1 MTFQDDQLSPGYNQF
16 DEERFVTELPKRHG
30 RRAFARDKARV
41 LHSAGLR
48 RLAAKTQMMSAG
60 ADDFPRTRL
69 THTLEVAQIGR
80 ELGEAL
86 GCDPDLVETAC
97 LVHDLGH
104 PPFGHN
110 GEEALHKASL
120 DIGGFEGNA
129 QTFRL
134 LTRLESKTIRDG
146 RSLGLNLTRAT
157 LDAATKYP
165 WGFDGKNPKF
175 GYYQEDKEIFDWV
188 RLEVKSQGKVF
199 EAQVMDIADDIAYS
213 VHDIEDAIYGKHF
226 SPLALDSEPEFIE
239 GDLGDLIIN
248 PKYNRFNK
256 LPDLEKQLN
265 HYKLQNKKCLVIG
278 SGGASRAIIYSLI
291 SQKVR
296 KIFIANRDQEKAL
309 KLIADFKNFSQQ
321 NLVELEF
328 VPLKT
333 KFDFLNEIDL
343 IINGTS
349 LGMVNQQKLDIDIS
363 NAKKT
368 AIVYDIVYK
377 PLITDLLR
385 QAKELDLQIIT
396 GIGMLIEQALIGFEA
411 WFKTKA
417 KFDLEL
423 EKILLKNC

>member
-48 RLAAKTQMMSAG
+48 RLSAKTQVMSAG

-80 ELGEAL
+80 ELGDAL

-134 LTRLESKTIRDG
+134 LTRLESKTIREG

-165 WGFDGKNPKF
+165 WAFDGKNPKF
-175 GYYQEDKEIFDWV
+175 GFYEEDKEIFDWV
-188 RLEVKSQGKVF
+188 RLNVKNQSKVF

-213 VHDIEDAIYGKHF
+213 VHDIEDAIYGQHF
-226 SPLALDSEPEFIE
+226 SPLALDSEPEFKEVVKLAATEYATEIDEDNLNKALNSLIKQSWWVKSFTATQVDMAALKNMTSHLIGKFTEEIE
-239 GDLGDLIIN
+239 QATKAGNKAENFTRYNANLIVPLETKAQIAVLKAVVNLFVMQRKGAAENYAKEQDLI
-248 PKYNRFNK
+248 
-256 LPDLEKQLN
+256 LN
-265 HYKLQNKKCLVIG
+265 IVEGLQN
-278 SGGASRAIIYSLI
+278 
-291 SQKVR
+291 
-296 KIFIANRDQEKAL
+296 N
-309 KLIADFKNFSQQ
+309 
-321 NLVELEF
+321 
-328 VPLKT
+328 P
-333 KFDFLNEIDL
+333 
-343 IINGTS
+343 
-349 LGMVNQQKLDIDIS
+349 QKLDPQFKHQFDNAGSSKEAKRAVIDQVAS
-363 NAKKT
+363 
-368 AIVYDIVYK
+368 
-377 PLITDLLR
+377 LTDSSARRLA
-385 QAKELDLQIIT
+385 QEFV
-396 GIGMLIEQALIGFEA
+396 G
-411 WFKTKA
+411 
-417 KFDLEL
+417 
-423 EKILLKNC
+423 

>member
-48 RLAAKTQMMSAG
+48 RLSAKTQVMSAG

-80 ELGEAL
+80 ELGDAL

-165 WGFDGKNPKF
+165 WAFDGKNPKF
-175 GYYQEDKEIFDWV
+175 GFYEEDKEIFDWV
-188 RLEVKSQGKVF
+188 RLNAKSQTKVF

-213 VHDIEDAIYGKHF
+213 VHDIEDAIYGQHF
-226 SPLALDSEPEFIE
+226 SPLALDSEPEFKEVVKLAATEYATEINEDNLNKALNSLIKQSWWVKSFTATQVDMAALKNMTSHLIGKFTEEIE
-239 GDLGDLIIN
+239 QATKAGNKAENFTRYNANLIVPLETKAQIAVLKAVVNLFVMQRKGAAENYAKEQDLI
-248 PKYNRFNK
+248 
-256 LPDLEKQLN
+256 LN
-265 HYKLQNKKCLVIG
+265 IVEGLQN
-278 SGGASRAIIYSLI
+278 
-291 SQKVR
+291 
-296 KIFIANRDQEKAL
+296 N
-309 KLIADFKNFSQQ
+309 
-321 NLVELEF
+321 
-328 VPLKT
+328 P
-333 KFDFLNEIDL
+333 
-343 IINGTS
+343 
-349 LGMVNQQKLDIDIS
+349 QKLDPQFKHQFDNAESSKEAKRAVIDQVAS
-363 NAKKT
+363 
-368 AIVYDIVYK
+368 
-377 PLITDLLR
+377 LTDSSARRLA
-385 QAKELDLQIIT
+385 QEFV
-396 GIGMLIEQALIGFEA
+396 G
-411 WFKTKA
+411 
-417 KFDLEL
+417 
-423 EKILLKNC
+423 

>member
-48 RLAAKTQMMSAG
+48 RLSAKTQVMSAG

-80 ELGEAL
+80 ELGDAL

-165 WGFDGKNPKF
+165 WAFDGKNPKF
-175 GYYQEDKEIFDWV
+175 GFYEEDKEIFDWV
-188 RLEVKSQGKVF
+188 RLNAKSQTKVF

-213 VHDIEDAIYGKHF
+213 VHDIEDAIYGQHF
-226 SPLALDSEPEFIE
+226 SPLALDSEPEFKEVVKLAATEYAPEINEDNLNKALNSLIKQSWWVKSFTATQVDMAALKNMTSHLIGKFTEEIE
-239 GDLGDLIIN
+239 QATKAGNKAENFTRYNANLIVPLDTKAQIAVLKAVVNLFVMQRKGAAENYAKEQDLI
-248 PKYNRFNK
+248 
-256 LPDLEKQLN
+256 LN
-265 HYKLQNKKCLVIG
+265 IVEGLQN
-278 SGGASRAIIYSLI
+278 
-291 SQKVR
+291 
-296 KIFIANRDQEKAL
+296 N
-309 KLIADFKNFSQQ
+309 
-321 NLVELEF
+321 
-328 VPLKT
+328 P
-333 KFDFLNEIDL
+333 
-343 IINGTS
+343 
-349 LGMVNQQKLDIDIS
+349 QKLDPQFKHQFDNAGSSKEAKRAVIDQVAS
-363 NAKKT
+363 
-368 AIVYDIVYK
+368 
-377 PLITDLLR
+377 LTDSSARRLA
-385 QAKELDLQIIT
+385 QEFV
-396 GIGMLIEQALIGFEA
+396 G
-411 WFKTKA
+411 
-417 KFDLEL
+417 
-423 EKILLKNC
+423 

>member
-48 RLAAKTQMMSAG
+48 RLSAKTQVMSAG

-80 ELGEAL
+80 ELGDAL

-165 WGFDGKNPKF
+165 WAFDGKNPKF
-175 GYYQEDKEIFDWV
+175 GFYEEDKEIFDWV
-188 RLEVKSQGKVF
+188 RLNVKNQTKVF

-213 VHDIEDAIYGKHF
+213 VHDIEDAIYGQHF
-226 SPLALDSEPEFIE
+226 SPLALDSEPEFKEVVKLAATEYVTEIDEDNLNKALNSLIKQSWWVKSFTATQVDMAALKNMTSHLIGKFTEEIE
-239 GDLGDLIIN
+239 QATKAGNKAENFTRYNANLIVPLDTKAQIAVLKAVVNLFVMQRKGAAENYAKEQDLI
-248 PKYNRFNK
+248 
-256 LPDLEKQLN
+256 LN
-265 HYKLQNKKCLVIG
+265 IVEGLQN
-278 SGGASRAIIYSLI
+278 
-291 SQKVR
+291 
-296 KIFIANRDQEKAL
+296 N
-309 KLIADFKNFSQQ
+309 
-321 NLVELEF
+321 
-328 VPLKT
+328 P
-333 KFDFLNEIDL
+333 
-343 IINGTS
+343 
-349 LGMVNQQKLDIDIS
+349 QKLDPQFKHQFDNAGSSKEAKRAVIDQVAS
-363 NAKKT
+363 
-368 AIVYDIVYK
+368 
-377 PLITDLLR
+377 LTDSSARRLA
-385 QAKELDLQIIT
+385 QEFV
-396 GIGMLIEQALIGFEA
+396 G
-411 WFKTKA
+411 
-417 KFDLEL
+417 
-423 EKILLKNC
+423 

>member
-48 RLAAKTQMMSAG
+48 RLSAKTQVMSAG

-80 ELGEAL
+80 ELGDAL

-165 WGFDGKNPKF
+165 WAFDGKNPKF
-175 GYYQEDKEIFDWV
+175 GFYEEDKEIFDWV
-188 RLEVKSQGKVF
+188 RLNVKNQTKVF

-213 VHDIEDAIYGKHF
+213 VHDIEDAIYGQHF
-226 SPLALDSEPEFIE
+226 SPLALDSEPEFKEVVKLAATEYATEIDEDNLNKALNSLIKQSWWVKSFTATQVDMAALKNMTSHLIGKFTEEIE
-239 GDLGDLIIN
+239 QATKAGNKAENFTRYNANLIVPLETKAQIAVLKAVVNLFVMQRKGAAENYAKEQDLI
-248 PKYNRFNK
+248 
-256 LPDLEKQLN
+256 LN
-265 HYKLQNKKCLVIG
+265 IVEGLQN
-278 SGGASRAIIYSLI
+278 
-291 SQKVR
+291 
-296 KIFIANRDQEKAL
+296 N
-309 KLIADFKNFSQQ
+309 
-321 NLVELEF
+321 
-328 VPLKT
+328 P
-333 KFDFLNEIDL
+333 
-343 IINGTS
+343 
-349 LGMVNQQKLDIDIS
+349 QKLDPQFKHQFENAGSSKEAKRAVIDQVAS
-363 NAKKT
+363 
-368 AIVYDIVYK
+368 
-377 PLITDLLR
+377 LTDSSARRLA
-385 QAKELDLQIIT
+385 QEFV
-396 GIGMLIEQALIGFEA
+396 G
-411 WFKTKA
+411 
-417 KFDLEL
+417 
-423 EKILLKNC
+423 

>member
-48 RLAAKTQMMSAG
+48 RLSAKTQVMSAG

-80 ELGEAL
+80 ELGDAL

-134 LTRLESKTIRDG
+134 LTRLESKTIREG

-165 WGFDGKNPKF
+165 WAFDGKNPKF
-175 GYYQEDKEIFDWV
+175 GFYEEDKEIFDWV
-188 RLEVKSQGKVF
+188 RLNVKNQSKVF

-213 VHDIEDAIYGKHF
+213 VHDIEDAIYGQHF
-226 SPLALDSEPEFIE
+226 SPLALDSEPEFKEVVKLAATEYASEINEDNLNKALNSLIKQSWWVKSFTATQVDMAALKNMTSHLIGKFTEEIE
-239 GDLGDLIIN
+239 QATKAGNKAENFTRYNANLIVPLETKAQIAVLKAVVNLFVMQRKGAAENYAKEQDLI
-248 PKYNRFNK
+248 
-256 LPDLEKQLN
+256 LN
-265 HYKLQNKKCLVIG
+265 IVEGLQN
-278 SGGASRAIIYSLI
+278 
-291 SQKVR
+291 
-296 KIFIANRDQEKAL
+296 N
-309 KLIADFKNFSQQ
+309 
-321 NLVELEF
+321 
-328 VPLKT
+328 P
-333 KFDFLNEIDL
+333 
-343 IINGTS
+343 
-349 LGMVNQQKLDIDIS
+349 QKLDPQFKHQFDNAGSSKEAKRAVIDQVAS
-363 NAKKT
+363 
-368 AIVYDIVYK
+368 
-377 PLITDLLR
+377 LTDSSARRLA
-385 QAKELDLQIIT
+385 QEFV
-396 GIGMLIEQALIGFEA
+396 G
-411 WFKTKA
+411 
-417 KFDLEL
+417 
-423 EKILLKNC
+423 

>member
-48 RLAAKTQMMSAG
+48 RLSAKTQVMSAG

-80 ELGEAL
+80 ELGDAL

-165 WGFDGKNPKF
+165 WAFDGKNPKF
-175 GYYQEDKEIFDWV
+175 GFYEEDKEIFDWV
-188 RLEVKSQGKVF
+188 RLNVKNQSKVF

-213 VHDIEDAIYGKHF
+213 VHDIEDAIYGQHF
-226 SPLALDSEPEFIE
+226 SPLALDSEPEFKEVVKLAATEYATEIDEDNLNKALNSLIKQSWWVKSFTATQVDMAALKNMTSHLIGKFTEEIE
-239 GDLGDLIIN
+239 QATKAGNKAENFTRYNANLIVPLETKAQIAVLKAVVNLFVMQRKGAAENYAKEQDLI
-248 PKYNRFNK
+248 
-256 LPDLEKQLN
+256 LN
-265 HYKLQNKKCLVIG
+265 IVEGLQN
-278 SGGASRAIIYSLI
+278 
-291 SQKVR
+291 
-296 KIFIANRDQEKAL
+296 N
-309 KLIADFKNFSQQ
+309 
-321 NLVELEF
+321 
-328 VPLKT
+328 P
-333 KFDFLNEIDL
+333 
-343 IINGTS
+343 
-349 LGMVNQQKLDIDIS
+349 QKLDPQFKHQFENAGSSKEAKRAVIDQVAS
-363 NAKKT
+363 
-368 AIVYDIVYK
+368 
-377 PLITDLLR
+377 LTDSSARRLA
-385 QAKELDLQIIT
+385 QEFV
-396 GIGMLIEQALIGFEA
+396 G
-411 WFKTKA
+411 
-417 KFDLEL
+417 
-423 EKILLKNC
+423 

>member
-48 RLAAKTQMMSAG
+48 RLSAKTQVMSAG

-80 ELGEAL
+80 ELGDAL

-134 LTRLESKTIRDG
+134 LTRIESKTIRDG

-165 WGFDGKNPKF
+165 WAFDGKNPKF
-175 GYYQEDKEIFDWV
+175 GFYEEDKEIFDWV
-188 RLEVKSQGKVF
+188 RLNAKSQTKVF

-213 VHDIEDAIYGKHF
+213 VHDIEDAIYGQHF
-226 SPLALDSEPEFIE
+226 SPLALDSEPEFKEVVKLAATEYATEIDEDNLNRALNSLIKQSWWVKSFTATQVDMAALKNMTSHLIGKFTEEIE
-239 GDLGDLIIN
+239 QATKAGNKAENFTRYNANLIVPLETKAQIAVLKAVVNLFVMQRKGAAENYAKEQDLI
-248 PKYNRFNK
+248 
-256 LPDLEKQLN
+256 LN
-265 HYKLQNKKCLVIG
+265 IVEGLQN
-278 SGGASRAIIYSLI
+278 
-291 SQKVR
+291 
-296 KIFIANRDQEKAL
+296 N
-309 KLIADFKNFSQQ
+309 
-321 NLVELEF
+321 
-328 VPLKT
+328 P
-333 KFDFLNEIDL
+333 
-343 IINGTS
+343 
-349 LGMVNQQKLDIDIS
+349 QKLDPQFKHQFDNAESSKEAKRAVIDQVAS
-363 NAKKT
+363 
-368 AIVYDIVYK
+368 
-377 PLITDLLR
+377 LTDSSARRLA
-385 QAKELDLQIIT
+385 QEFV
-396 GIGMLIEQALIGFEA
+396 G
-411 WFKTKA
+411 
-417 KFDLEL
+417 
-423 EKILLKNC
+423 

>member
-48 RLAAKTQMMSAG
+48 RLSAKTQVMSAG

-80 ELGEAL
+80 ELGDAL

-165 WGFDGKNPKF
+165 WAFDGKNPKF
-175 GYYQEDKEIFDWV
+175 GFYEEDKEIFDWV
-188 RLEVKSQGKVF
+188 RLNVTNQSKVF

-213 VHDIEDAIYGKHF
+213 VHDIEDAIYGQHF
-226 SPLALDSEPEFIE
+226 SPLALDSEPEFKEVVKLAATEYATEIDEDNLNKALNSLIKQSWWVKSFTATQVDMAALKNMTSHLIGKFTEEIE
-239 GDLGDLIIN
+239 QATKAGNKAENFTRYNANLIVPLETKAQIAVLKAVVNLFVMQRKGAAENYAKEQDLI
-248 PKYNRFNK
+248 
-256 LPDLEKQLN
+256 LN
-265 HYKLQNKKCLVIG
+265 IVDGLQN
-278 SGGASRAIIYSLI
+278 
-291 SQKVR
+291 
-296 KIFIANRDQEKAL
+296 N
-309 KLIADFKNFSQQ
+309 
-321 NLVELEF
+321 
-328 VPLKT
+328 P
-333 KFDFLNEIDL
+333 
-343 IINGTS
+343 
-349 LGMVNQQKLDIDIS
+349 QKLDPQFKHQFDNAGSIKEAKRAVIDQVAS
-363 NAKKT
+363 
-368 AIVYDIVYK
+368 
-377 PLITDLLR
+377 LTDSSARRLA
-385 QAKELDLQIIT
+385 QEFV
-396 GIGMLIEQALIGFEA
+396 G
-411 WFKTKA
+411 
-417 KFDLEL
+417 
-423 EKILLKNC
+423 

>member
-48 RLAAKTQMMSAG
+48 RLSAKTQVMSAG

-80 ELGEAL
+80 ELGDAL

-134 LTRLESKTIRDG
+134 LTRLESKTIREG

-165 WGFDGKNPKF
+165 WAFDGKNPKF
-175 GYYQEDKEIFDWV
+175 GFYEEDKEIFDWV
-188 RLEVKSQGKVF
+188 RLNVKNQSKVF

-213 VHDIEDAIYGKHF
+213 VHDIEDAIYGQHF
-226 SPLALDSEPEFIE
+226 SPLALDSEPEFKEVVKLAATEYASEINEDNLNKALNSLIKQSWWVKSFTATQVDMAALKNMTSHLIGKFTEEIE
-239 GDLGDLIIN
+239 QATKAGNKAENFTRYNANLIVPLETKAQIAVLKAVVNLFVMQRKGAAENYAKEQDLI
-248 PKYNRFNK
+248 
-256 LPDLEKQLN
+256 LN
-265 HYKLQNKKCLVIG
+265 IVEGLQN
-278 SGGASRAIIYSLI
+278 
-291 SQKVR
+291 
-296 KIFIANRDQEKAL
+296 N
-309 KLIADFKNFSQQ
+309 
-321 NLVELEF
+321 
-328 VPLKT
+328 P
-333 KFDFLNEIDL
+333 
-343 IINGTS
+343 
-349 LGMVNQQKLDIDIS
+349 QKLDPQFKHQFENAGSSKEAKRAVIDQVAS
-363 NAKKT
+363 
-368 AIVYDIVYK
+368 
-377 PLITDLLR
+377 LTDSSARRLA
-385 QAKELDLQIIT
+385 QEFV
-396 GIGMLIEQALIGFEA
+396 G
-411 WFKTKA
+411 
-417 KFDLEL
+417 
-423 EKILLKNC
+423 

>member
-48 RLAAKTQMMSAG
+48 RLSAKTQVMSAG

-80 ELGEAL
+80 ELGDAL

-110 GEEALHKASL
+110 GEEALHKAAL

-165 WGFDGKNPKF
+165 WAFDGKNPKF
-175 GYYQEDKEIFDWV
+175 GFYEEDKEIFDWV
-188 RLEVKSQGKVF
+188 RLNVKNQSKVF

-213 VHDIEDAIYGKHF
+213 VHDIEDAIYGQHF
-226 SPLALDSEPEFIE
+226 SPLALDSEPEFKEVVKLAATEYATEIDEDNLNKALNSLIKQSWWVKSFTATQVDMAALKNMTSHLIGKFTEEIE
-239 GDLGDLIIN
+239 QATKAGNKAENFTRYNAKLIVPLETKAQIAVLKAVVNLFVMQRKGAAENYAKEQDLI
-248 PKYNRFNK
+248 
-256 LPDLEKQLN
+256 LN
-265 HYKLQNKKCLVIG
+265 IVEGLQN
-278 SGGASRAIIYSLI
+278 
-291 SQKVR
+291 
-296 KIFIANRDQEKAL
+296 N
-309 KLIADFKNFSQQ
+309 
-321 NLVELEF
+321 
-328 VPLKT
+328 P
-333 KFDFLNEIDL
+333 
-343 IINGTS
+343 
-349 LGMVNQQKLDIDIS
+349 QKLDPQFKHQFDNAGSSKEAKRAVIDQVAS
-363 NAKKT
+363 
-368 AIVYDIVYK
+368 
-377 PLITDLLR
+377 LTDSSARRLA
-385 QAKELDLQIIT
+385 QEFV
-396 GIGMLIEQALIGFEA
+396 G
-411 WFKTKA
+411 
-417 KFDLEL
+417 
-423 EKILLKNC
+423 

>member
-226 SPLALDSEPEFIE
+226 SPLALDSEPEFKE
-239 GDLGDLIIN
+239 VV
-248 PKYNRFNK
+248 K
-256 LPDLEKQLN
+256 LAAKEYASEIDESILSKALN
-265 HYKLQNKKCLVIG
+265 
-278 SGGASRAIIYSLI
+278 SLI
-291 SQKVR
+291 NQSWWVKSFTATQVDM
-296 KIFIANRDQEKAL
+296 ASL
-309 KLIADFKNFSQQ
+309 KNMTSHLIG
-321 NLVELEF
+321 
-328 VPLKT
+328 
-333 KFDFLNEIDL
+333 KFTE
-343 IINGTS
+343 
-349 LGMVNQQKLDIDIS
+349 
-363 NAKKT
+363 
-368 AIVYDIVYK
+368 
-377 PLITDLLR
+377 
-385 QAKELDLQIIT
+385 E
-396 GIGMLIEQALIGFEA
+396 IEQATKSGNKENNLTRYNANLIVPLD
-411 WFKTKA
+411 TKA
-417 KFDLEL
+417 QIAVLKSVVNLFVMQRKGAAENYAKEQDL
-423 EKILLKNC
+423 ILSIVDGLQNNPLKLDPQFKQQYDNAESSKEAKRAVIDQVASLTDSSARRLAQEFVG

>member
-48 RLAAKTQMMSAG
+48 RLSAKTQVMSAG

-80 ELGEAL
+80 ELGDAL

-97 LVHDLGH
+97 SVHDLGH

-134 LTRLESKTIRDG
+134 LTRIESKTIRDG

-165 WGFDGKNPKF
+165 WAFDGKNPKF
-175 GYYQEDKEIFDWV
+175 GFYEEDKEIFDWV
-188 RLEVKSQGKVF
+188 RLNEKSQSKVF

-213 VHDIEDAIYGKHF
+213 VHDIEDAIYGQHF
-226 SPLALDSEPEFIE
+226 SPLALDSEPEFKEVVKLAATEYATEIDEENLNRALNSLIKQSWWVKSFTATQVDMAALKNMTSHLIGKFTEEIE
-239 GDLGDLIIN
+239 QATKAGNKAENFTRYNANLIVPLETKAQIAVLKAVVNLFVMQRKGAAENYAKEQDLI
-248 PKYNRFNK
+248 
-256 LPDLEKQLN
+256 LN
-265 HYKLQNKKCLVIG
+265 IVEGLQN
-278 SGGASRAIIYSLI
+278 
-291 SQKVR
+291 
-296 KIFIANRDQEKAL
+296 N
-309 KLIADFKNFSQQ
+309 
-321 NLVELEF
+321 
-328 VPLKT
+328 P
-333 KFDFLNEIDL
+333 
-343 IINGTS
+343 
-349 LGMVNQQKLDIDIS
+349 QKLDPQFKHQFDNAASSKEAKRAVIDQVAS
-363 NAKKT
+363 
-368 AIVYDIVYK
+368 
-377 PLITDLLR
+377 LTDSSARRLA
-385 QAKELDLQIIT
+385 QEFV
-396 GIGMLIEQALIGFEA
+396 G
-411 WFKTKA
+411 
-417 KFDLEL
+417 
-423 EKILLKNC
+423 

>member
-48 RLAAKTQMMSAG
+48 RLSAKTQVMSAG

-80 ELGEAL
+80 ELGDAL

-165 WGFDGKNPKF
+165 WAFDGKNPKF
-175 GYYQEDKEIFDWV
+175 GFYEEDKEIFDWV
-188 RLEVKSQGKVF
+188 RLNAKGQTKVF

-213 VHDIEDAIYGKHF
+213 VHDIEDAIYGQHF
-226 SPLALDSEPEFIE
+226 SPLALDSEPEFKEVVKLAATEYATEIDEDNLNKALNSLIKQSWWVKSFTATQVDMAALKNMTSHLIGKFTEEIE
-239 GDLGDLIIN
+239 QATKAGNKAENFTRYNANLIIPLETKAQIAVLKAVVNLFVMQRKGAAENYAKEQDLI
-248 PKYNRFNK
+248 
-256 LPDLEKQLN
+256 LN
-265 HYKLQNKKCLVIG
+265 IVEGLQN
-278 SGGASRAIIYSLI
+278 
-291 SQKVR
+291 
-296 KIFIANRDQEKAL
+296 N
-309 KLIADFKNFSQQ
+309 
-321 NLVELEF
+321 
-328 VPLKT
+328 P
-333 KFDFLNEIDL
+333 
-343 IINGTS
+343 
-349 LGMVNQQKLDIDIS
+349 QKLDPQFKHQFDNAGSSKEAKRAVIDQVAS
-363 NAKKT
+363 
-368 AIVYDIVYK
+368 
-377 PLITDLLR
+377 LTDSSARRLA
-385 QAKELDLQIIT
+385 QEFV
-396 GIGMLIEQALIGFEA
+396 G
-411 WFKTKA
+411 
-417 KFDLEL
+417 
-423 EKILLKNC
+423 

>member
-226 SPLALDSEPEFIE
+226 SPLALDSEPEFKE
-239 GDLGDLIIN
+239 VV
-248 PKYNRFNK
+248 K
-256 LPDLEKQLN
+256 LAAEEYASEIDESILSKALN
-265 HYKLQNKKCLVIG
+265 
-278 SGGASRAIIYSLI
+278 SLI
-291 SQKVR
+291 NQSWWVKSFTATQVDM
-296 KIFIANRDQEKAL
+296 ASL
-309 KLIADFKNFSQQ
+309 KNMTSHLIG
-321 NLVELEF
+321 
-328 VPLKT
+328 
-333 KFDFLNEIDL
+333 KFTE
-343 IINGTS
+343 
-349 LGMVNQQKLDIDIS
+349 
-363 NAKKT
+363 
-368 AIVYDIVYK
+368 
-377 PLITDLLR
+377 
-385 QAKELDLQIIT
+385 E
-396 GIGMLIEQALIGFEA
+396 IEQATKSGNKENNLTRYNANLIVPLD
-411 WFKTKA
+411 TKA
-417 KFDLEL
+417 QIAVLKSVVNLFVMQRKGAAENYAKEQDL
-423 EKILLKNC
+423 ILSIVDGLQNNPLKLDPQFKQQYDNAESSKEAKRAVIDQVASLTDSSARRLAQEFVG

>member
-48 RLAAKTQMMSAG
+48 RLSAKTQVMSAG

-80 ELGEAL
+80 ELGDAL

-165 WGFDGKNPKF
+165 WAFDGKNPKF
-175 GYYQEDKEIFDWV
+175 GFYEEDKEIFDWV
-188 RLEVKSQGKVF
+188 RLNVKNQTKVF

-213 VHDIEDAIYGKHF
+213 VHDIEDAIYGQHF
-226 SPLALDSEPEFIE
+226 SPLALDSEPEFKEVVKLAATEYAPEIDEDNLNKALNSLIKQSWWVKSFTATQVDMAALKNMTSHLIGKFTEEIE
-239 GDLGDLIIN
+239 QATKAGNKAENFTRYNANLIVPLETKAQIAVLKAVVNLFVMQRKGAAENYAKEQDLI
-248 PKYNRFNK
+248 
-256 LPDLEKQLN
+256 LN
-265 HYKLQNKKCLVIG
+265 IVDGLQN
-278 SGGASRAIIYSLI
+278 
-291 SQKVR
+291 
-296 KIFIANRDQEKAL
+296 N
-309 KLIADFKNFSQQ
+309 
-321 NLVELEF
+321 
-328 VPLKT
+328 P
-333 KFDFLNEIDL
+333 
-343 IINGTS
+343 
-349 LGMVNQQKLDIDIS
+349 QKLDPQFKHQFENAGSSKEAKRAVIDQVAS
-363 NAKKT
+363 
-368 AIVYDIVYK
+368 
-377 PLITDLLR
+377 LTDSSARRLA
-385 QAKELDLQIIT
+385 QEFV
-396 GIGMLIEQALIGFEA
+396 G
-411 WFKTKA
+411 
-417 KFDLEL
+417 
-423 EKILLKNC
+423 

>member
-48 RLAAKTQMMSAG
+48 RLSAKTQVMSAG

-80 ELGEAL
+80 ELGDAL

-165 WGFDGKNPKF
+165 WAFDGKNPKF
-175 GYYQEDKEIFDWV
+175 GFYEEDKEIFDWV
-188 RLEVKSQGKVF
+188 RLNVKNQSKVF

-213 VHDIEDAIYGKHF
+213 VHDIEDAIYGQHF
-226 SPLALDSEPEFIE
+226 SPLALDSEPEFKEVVKLAATEYAPEINEDNLNKALNSLIKQSWWVKSFTATQVDMAALKNMTSHLIGKFTEEIE
-239 GDLGDLIIN
+239 QATKAGNKAENFTRYNANLIVPLDTKAQIAVLKAVVNLFVMQRKGAAENYAKEQDLI
-248 PKYNRFNK
+248 
-256 LPDLEKQLN
+256 LN
-265 HYKLQNKKCLVIG
+265 IVEGLQN
-278 SGGASRAIIYSLI
+278 
-291 SQKVR
+291 
-296 KIFIANRDQEKAL
+296 N
-309 KLIADFKNFSQQ
+309 
-321 NLVELEF
+321 
-328 VPLKT
+328 P
-333 KFDFLNEIDL
+333 
-343 IINGTS
+343 
-349 LGMVNQQKLDIDIS
+349 QKLDPQFKHQFENAGSSKEAKRAVIDQVAS
-363 NAKKT
+363 
-368 AIVYDIVYK
+368 
-377 PLITDLLR
+377 LTDSSARRLA
-385 QAKELDLQIIT
+385 QEFV
-396 GIGMLIEQALIGFEA
+396 G
-411 WFKTKA
+411 
-417 KFDLEL
+417 
-423 EKILLKNC
+423 

>member
-48 RLAAKTQMMSAG
+48 RLSAKTQVMSAG

-80 ELGEAL
+80 ELGDAL

-165 WGFDGKNPKF
+165 WAFDGKNPKF
-175 GYYQEDKEIFDWV
+175 GFYEEDKEIFDWV
-188 RLEVKSQGKVF
+188 RLNAKSQTKVF

-213 VHDIEDAIYGKHF
+213 VHDIEDAIYGQHF
-226 SPLALDSEPEFIE
+226 SPLALDSEPEFKEVVKLAATEYATEIDEDNLNKALNSLIKQSWWVKSFTATQVDMAALKNMTSHLIGKFTEEIE
-239 GDLGDLIIN
+239 QATKAGNKAENFTRYNANLIVPLDTKAQIAVLKAVVNLFVMQRKGAAENYAKEQDLI
-248 PKYNRFNK
+248 
-256 LPDLEKQLN
+256 LN
-265 HYKLQNKKCLVIG
+265 IVVGLQN
-278 SGGASRAIIYSLI
+278 
-291 SQKVR
+291 
-296 KIFIANRDQEKAL
+296 N
-309 KLIADFKNFSQQ
+309 
-321 NLVELEF
+321 
-328 VPLKT
+328 P
-333 KFDFLNEIDL
+333 
-343 IINGTS
+343 
-349 LGMVNQQKLDIDIS
+349 QKLDPQFKHQFENAGSSKEAKRAVIDQVAS
-363 NAKKT
+363 
-368 AIVYDIVYK
+368 
-377 PLITDLLR
+377 LTDSSARRLA
-385 QAKELDLQIIT
+385 QEFV
-396 GIGMLIEQALIGFEA
+396 G
-411 WFKTKA
+411 
-417 KFDLEL
+417 
-423 EKILLKNC
+423 

>member
-48 RLAAKTQMMSAG
+48 RLSAKTQVMSAG

-80 ELGEAL
+80 ELGDAL

-165 WGFDGKNPKF
+165 WAFDGKNPKF
-175 GYYQEDKEIFDWV
+175 GFYEEDKEIFDWV
-188 RLEVKSQGKVF
+188 RLNVKSQSKVF

-213 VHDIEDAIYGKHF
+213 VHDIEDAIYGQHF
-226 SPLALDSEPEFIE
+226 SPLALDSEPEFKEVVKLAATEYATEIDEDNLNMALNSLIKQSWWVKSFTATQVDMAALKNMTSHLIGKFTEEIE
-239 GDLGDLIIN
+239 QATKAGNKAENFTRYNANLIVPLETKAQIAVLKAVVNLFVMQRKGAAENYAKEQDLI
-248 PKYNRFNK
+248 
-256 LPDLEKQLN
+256 LN
-265 HYKLQNKKCLVIG
+265 IVDGLQN
-278 SGGASRAIIYSLI
+278 
-291 SQKVR
+291 
-296 KIFIANRDQEKAL
+296 N
-309 KLIADFKNFSQQ
+309 
-321 NLVELEF
+321 
-328 VPLKT
+328 P
-333 KFDFLNEIDL
+333 
-343 IINGTS
+343 
-349 LGMVNQQKLDIDIS
+349 QKLDPQFKHQFDNAGSSKEAKRAVIDQVAS
-363 NAKKT
+363 
-368 AIVYDIVYK
+368 
-377 PLITDLLR
+377 LTDSSARRLA
-385 QAKELDLQIIT
+385 QEFV
-396 GIGMLIEQALIGFEA
+396 G
-411 WFKTKA
+411 
-417 KFDLEL
+417 
-423 EKILLKNC
+423 

>member
-48 RLAAKTQMMSAG
+48 RLSAKTQVMSAG

-80 ELGEAL
+80 ELGDAL

-134 LTRLESKTIRDG
+134 LTRIESKTIRDG

-165 WGFDGKNPKF
+165 WAFDGKNPKF
-175 GYYQEDKEIFDWV
+175 GFYEEDKEIFDWV
-188 RLEVKSQGKVF
+188 RLNVKNQTKVF

-213 VHDIEDAIYGKHF
+213 VHDIEDAIYGQHF
-226 SPLALDSEPEFIE
+226 SPLALDSEPEFKE
-239 GDLGDLIIN
+239 VVKLAATEYASEIN
-248 PKYNRFNK
+248 EDNLNK
-256 LPDLEKQLN
+256 ALN
-265 HYKLQNKKCLVIG
+265 
-278 SGGASRAIIYSLI
+278 SLI
-291 SQKVR
+291 KQSWWVKSFTATQVDM
-296 KIFIANRDQEKAL
+296 AAL
-309 KLIADFKNFSQQ
+309 KNMTSHLIG
-321 NLVELEF
+321 
-328 VPLKT
+328 
-333 KFDFLNEIDL
+333 KFTE
-343 IINGTS
+343 
-349 LGMVNQQKLDIDIS
+349 
-363 NAKKT
+363 
-368 AIVYDIVYK
+368 
-377 PLITDLLR
+377 
-385 QAKELDLQIIT
+385 E
-396 GIGMLIEQALIGFEA
+396 IEQA
-411 WFKTKA
+411 TKA
-417 KFDLEL
+417 GNKAENFTRYNANLIVPLETKAQIAVLKAVVNLFVMQRKGAAENYAKEQDLILSIVDGL
-423 EKILLKNC
+423 EKNPLKLDPQFKHQFDNAASSKDAKRAVIDQVASLTDSSARRLAQEFVG

>member
-48 RLAAKTQMMSAG
+48 RLSAKTQVMSAG

-165 WGFDGKNPKF
+165 WAFDGKNPKF
-175 GYYQEDKEIFDWV
+175 GFYEEDKEIFDWV
-188 RLEVKSQGKVF
+188 RLEVKGRAKVF

-213 VHDIEDAIYGKHF
+213 VHDIEDAIYGQHF
-226 SPLALDSEPEFIE
+226 SPLALDSEPEFKEVVKVAAKEYAPEIDE
-239 GDLGDLIIN
+239 DNL
-248 PKYNRFNK
+248 NK
-256 LPDLEKQLN
+256 ALN
-265 HYKLQNKKCLVIG
+265 
-278 SGGASRAIIYSLI
+278 SLI
-291 SQKVR
+291 KQSWWVKSFTATQVDM
-296 KIFIANRDQEKAL
+296 AAL
-309 KLIADFKNFSQQ
+309 KNMTSHLIG
-321 NLVELEF
+321 
-328 VPLKT
+328 
-333 KFDFLNEIDL
+333 KFTE
-343 IINGTS
+343 
-349 LGMVNQQKLDIDIS
+349 
-363 NAKKT
+363 
-368 AIVYDIVYK
+368 
-377 PLITDLLR
+377 
-385 QAKELDLQIIT
+385 E
-396 GIGMLIEQALIGFEA
+396 IEQATKSGNKAENFTRYNANLIVPLD
-411 WFKTKA
+411 TKA
-417 KFDLEL
+417 QIAVLKAVVNLFVMQRKGAAENYAKEQDLILGIVIGL
-423 EKILLKNC
+423 EKNPLKLDPQFKHQFDNAGSSKEAKRAVIDQVASLTDSSARRLAQEFVG

>member
-48 RLAAKTQMMSAG
+48 RLSAKTQVMSAG

-80 ELGEAL
+80 ELGDAL

-165 WGFDGKNPKF
+165 WAFDGKNPKF
-175 GYYQEDKEIFDWV
+175 GFYEEDKEIFDWV
-188 RLEVKSQGKVF
+188 RLNVKNQSKVF

-213 VHDIEDAIYGKHF
+213 VHDIEDAIYGQHF
-226 SPLALDSEPEFIE
+226 SPLALDSEPEFKEVVKLAATEYASEINEDNLNKALNSLIKQSWWVKSFTATQVDMAALKNMTSHLIGKFTEEIE
-239 GDLGDLIIN
+239 QATKAGNKAENFTRYNANLIVPLDTKAQIAVLKAVVNLFVMQRKGAAENYAKEQDLI
-248 PKYNRFNK
+248 
-256 LPDLEKQLN
+256 LN
-265 HYKLQNKKCLVIG
+265 IVEGLQN
-278 SGGASRAIIYSLI
+278 
-291 SQKVR
+291 
-296 KIFIANRDQEKAL
+296 N
-309 KLIADFKNFSQQ
+309 
-321 NLVELEF
+321 
-328 VPLKT
+328 P
-333 KFDFLNEIDL
+333 
-343 IINGTS
+343 
-349 LGMVNQQKLDIDIS
+349 QKLDPQFKHQFDNAGSSKEAKRAVIDQVAS
-363 NAKKT
+363 
-368 AIVYDIVYK
+368 
-377 PLITDLLR
+377 LTDSSARRLA
-385 QAKELDLQIIT
+385 QEFV
-396 GIGMLIEQALIGFEA
+396 G
-411 WFKTKA
+411 
-417 KFDLEL
+417 
-423 EKILLKNC
+423 

>member
-48 RLAAKTQMMSAG
+48 RLSAKTQVMSAG

-80 ELGEAL
+80 ELGDAL

-165 WGFDGKNPKF
+165 WAFDGKNPKF
-175 GYYQEDKEIFDWV
+175 GFYEEDKELFDWV
-188 RLEVKSQGKVF
+188 RLNVKNQSKVF

-213 VHDIEDAIYGKHF
+213 VHDIEDAIYGQHF
-226 SPLALDSEPEFIE
+226 SPLALDSEPEFKEVVKLAATEYAPEINEDNLNKALNSLIKQSWWVKSFTATQVDMAALKNMTSHLIGKFTEEIE
-239 GDLGDLIIN
+239 QATKAGNKAENFTRYNANLIVPLETKAQIAVLKAVVNLFVMQRKGAAENYAKEQDLI
-248 PKYNRFNK
+248 
-256 LPDLEKQLN
+256 LN
-265 HYKLQNKKCLVIG
+265 IVEGLQN
-278 SGGASRAIIYSLI
+278 
-291 SQKVR
+291 
-296 KIFIANRDQEKAL
+296 N
-309 KLIADFKNFSQQ
+309 
-321 NLVELEF
+321 
-328 VPLKT
+328 P
-333 KFDFLNEIDL
+333 
-343 IINGTS
+343 
-349 LGMVNQQKLDIDIS
+349 QKLDPQFKHQFDNAGSSKEAKRAVIDQVAS
-363 NAKKT
+363 
-368 AIVYDIVYK
+368 
-377 PLITDLLR
+377 LTDSSARRLA
-385 QAKELDLQIIT
+385 QEFV
-396 GIGMLIEQALIGFEA
+396 G
-411 WFKTKA
+411 
-417 KFDLEL
+417 
-423 EKILLKNC
+423 

>member
-48 RLAAKTQMMSAG
+48 RLSAKTQVMSAG

-134 LTRLESKTIRDG
+134 LTRLESKTIRGG

-165 WGFDGKNPKF
+165 WAFDGKNPKF
-175 GYYQEDKEIFDWV
+175 GFYEEDKEIFDWV
-188 RLEVKSQGKVF
+188 RLEVKGRAKVF

-213 VHDIEDAIYGKHF
+213 VHDIEDAIYGQHF
-226 SPLALDSEPEFIE
+226 SPLALDSEPEFKEVVKVAAKEYAPEIDE
-239 GDLGDLIIN
+239 DNL
-248 PKYNRFNK
+248 NK
-256 LPDLEKQLN
+256 ALN
-265 HYKLQNKKCLVIG
+265 
-278 SGGASRAIIYSLI
+278 SLI
-291 SQKVR
+291 KQSWWVKSFTATQVDM
-296 KIFIANRDQEKAL
+296 AAL
-309 KLIADFKNFSQQ
+309 KNMTSHLIG
-321 NLVELEF
+321 
-328 VPLKT
+328 
-333 KFDFLNEIDL
+333 KFTE
-343 IINGTS
+343 
-349 LGMVNQQKLDIDIS
+349 
-363 NAKKT
+363 
-368 AIVYDIVYK
+368 
-377 PLITDLLR
+377 
-385 QAKELDLQIIT
+385 E
-396 GIGMLIEQALIGFEA
+396 IEQATKSGNNAENFTRYNANLIVPLD
-411 WFKTKA
+411 TKA
-417 KFDLEL
+417 QIAVLKAVVNLFVMQRKGAAENYAKEQDLILSIVIGL
-423 EKILLKNC
+423 EKNPLKLDPQFKHQFDNAASSKDAKRAVIDQVASLTDSSARRLAQEFVG

>member
-226 SPLALDSEPEFIE
+226 SPLALDSEPEFKEVVKVAAKEYASEIDE
-239 GDLGDLIIN
+239 SILS
-248 PKYNRFNK
+248 KA
-256 LPDLEKQLN
+256 LN
-265 HYKLQNKKCLVIG
+265 
-278 SGGASRAIIYSLI
+278 SLI
-291 SQKVR
+291 NQSWWVKSFTARQVDM
-296 KIFIANRDQEKAL
+296 ASL
-309 KLIADFKNFSQQ
+309 KNMTSHLIG
-321 NLVELEF
+321 
-328 VPLKT
+328 
-333 KFDFLNEIDL
+333 KFTE
-343 IINGTS
+343 
-349 LGMVNQQKLDIDIS
+349 
-363 NAKKT
+363 
-368 AIVYDIVYK
+368 
-377 PLITDLLR
+377 
-385 QAKELDLQIIT
+385 E
-396 GIGMLIEQALIGFEA
+396 IEQATKSGNKENNLIRYNA
-411 WFKTKA
+411 NLIVPLDTKA
-417 KFDLEL
+417 QIAVLKSVVNLFVMQRKGAAENYAKEQDL
-423 EKILLKNC
+423 ILSIVDGLQSNPLKLDPQFKQQYDNAESSKEAKRAVIDQVASLTDSSARRLAQEFVG

>member
-48 RLAAKTQMMSAG
+48 RLSAKTQVMSAG

-80 ELGEAL
+80 ELGDAL

-165 WGFDGKNPKF
+165 WAFDGKNPKF
-175 GYYQEDKEIFDWV
+175 GFYEEDKEIFDWV
-188 RLEVKSQGKVF
+188 RLNAKSQTKVF

-213 VHDIEDAIYGKHF
+213 VHDIEDAIYGQHF
-226 SPLALDSEPEFIE
+226 SPLALDSEPEFKEVVKLAATEYASEINEDNLNKALNSLIKQSWWVKSFTATQVDMAALKNMTSHLIGKFTEEIE
-239 GDLGDLIIN
+239 QATKAGNKAENFTRYNANLIVPLETKAQIAVLKAVVNLFVMQRKGAAENYAKEQDLI
-248 PKYNRFNK
+248 
-256 LPDLEKQLN
+256 LN
-265 HYKLQNKKCLVIG
+265 IVDGLQN
-278 SGGASRAIIYSLI
+278 
-291 SQKVR
+291 
-296 KIFIANRDQEKAL
+296 N
-309 KLIADFKNFSQQ
+309 
-321 NLVELEF
+321 
-328 VPLKT
+328 P
-333 KFDFLNEIDL
+333 
-343 IINGTS
+343 
-349 LGMVNQQKLDIDIS
+349 QKLDPQFKHQFENAGSSKEAKRAVIDQVAS
-363 NAKKT
+363 
-368 AIVYDIVYK
+368 
-377 PLITDLLR
+377 LTDSSARRLA
-385 QAKELDLQIIT
+385 QEFV
-396 GIGMLIEQALIGFEA
+396 G
-411 WFKTKA
+411 
-417 KFDLEL
+417 
-423 EKILLKNC
+423 

>member
-48 RLAAKTQMMSAG
+48 RLSAKTQVMSAG

-80 ELGEAL
+80 ELGDAL

-165 WGFDGKNPKF
+165 WAFDGKNPKF
-175 GYYQEDKEIFDWV
+175 GFYEEDKEIFDWV
-188 RLEVKSQGKVF
+188 RLNAKSQSKVF

-213 VHDIEDAIYGKHF
+213 VHDIEDAIYGQHF
-226 SPLALDSEPEFIE
+226 SPLALDSEPEFKEVVKLAATEYAPEINEDNLNKALNSLIKQSWWVKSFTATQVDMAALKNMTSHLIGKFTEEIE
-239 GDLGDLIIN
+239 QATKAGNKAENFTRYNANLIVPLDTKAQIAVLKAVVNLFVMQRKGAAENYAKEQDLI
-248 PKYNRFNK
+248 
-256 LPDLEKQLN
+256 LN
-265 HYKLQNKKCLVIG
+265 IVEGLQN
-278 SGGASRAIIYSLI
+278 
-291 SQKVR
+291 
-296 KIFIANRDQEKAL
+296 N
-309 KLIADFKNFSQQ
+309 
-321 NLVELEF
+321 
-328 VPLKT
+328 P
-333 KFDFLNEIDL
+333 
-343 IINGTS
+343 
-349 LGMVNQQKLDIDIS
+349 QKLDPQFKHQFDNAGSSKEAKRAVIDQVAS
-363 NAKKT
+363 
-368 AIVYDIVYK
+368 
-377 PLITDLLR
+377 LTDSSARRLA
-385 QAKELDLQIIT
+385 QEFV
-396 GIGMLIEQALIGFEA
+396 G
-411 WFKTKA
+411 
-417 KFDLEL
+417 
-423 EKILLKNC
+423 

>member
-48 RLAAKTQMMSAG
+48 RLSAKTQVMSAG

-80 ELGEAL
+80 ELGDAL

-165 WGFDGKNPKF
+165 WAFDGKNPKF
-175 GYYQEDKEIFDWV
+175 GFYEEDKEIFDWV
-188 RLEVKSQGKVF
+188 RLNAKSQTKVF

-213 VHDIEDAIYGKHF
+213 VHDIEDAIYGQHF
-226 SPLALDSEPEFIE
+226 SPLALDSEPEFKEVIKLAATEYAPEINEDNLNKALNSLIKQSWWVKSFTATQVDMAALKNMTSHLIGKFTEEIE
-239 GDLGDLIIN
+239 QATKAGNKAENFTRYNANLIVPLETKAQIAVLKAVVNLFVMQRKGAAENYAKEQDLI
-248 PKYNRFNK
+248 
-256 LPDLEKQLN
+256 LN
-265 HYKLQNKKCLVIG
+265 IVEGLQN
-278 SGGASRAIIYSLI
+278 
-291 SQKVR
+291 
-296 KIFIANRDQEKAL
+296 N
-309 KLIADFKNFSQQ
+309 
-321 NLVELEF
+321 
-328 VPLKT
+328 P
-333 KFDFLNEIDL
+333 
-343 IINGTS
+343 
-349 LGMVNQQKLDIDIS
+349 QKLDPQFKHQFDNAGSSKEAKRAVIDQVAS
-363 NAKKT
+363 
-368 AIVYDIVYK
+368 
-377 PLITDLLR
+377 LTDSSARRLA
-385 QAKELDLQIIT
+385 QEFV
-396 GIGMLIEQALIGFEA
+396 G
-411 WFKTKA
+411 
-417 KFDLEL
+417 
-423 EKILLKNC
+423 

>member
-48 RLAAKTQMMSAG
+48 RLSAKTQVMSAG

-80 ELGEAL
+80 ELGDAL

-165 WGFDGKNPKF
+165 WAFDGKNPKF
-175 GYYQEDKEIFDWV
+175 GFYEEDKEIFDWV
-188 RLEVKSQGKVF
+188 RLNVKSQTKVF

-213 VHDIEDAIYGKHF
+213 VHDIEDAIYGQHF
-226 SPLALDSEPEFIE
+226 SPLALDSEPEFKEVVKLAATEYATEINEDNLNKALNSLIKQSWWVKSFTATQVDMAALKNMTSHLIGKFTEEIE
-239 GDLGDLIIN
+239 QATKAGNKAENFTRYNANLIVPLDTKAQIAVLKAVVNLFVMQRKGAAENYAKEQDLI
-248 PKYNRFNK
+248 
-256 LPDLEKQLN
+256 LN
-265 HYKLQNKKCLVIG
+265 IVEGLQN
-278 SGGASRAIIYSLI
+278 
-291 SQKVR
+291 
-296 KIFIANRDQEKAL
+296 N
-309 KLIADFKNFSQQ
+309 
-321 NLVELEF
+321 
-328 VPLKT
+328 P
-333 KFDFLNEIDL
+333 
-343 IINGTS
+343 
-349 LGMVNQQKLDIDIS
+349 QKLDPQFKHQFDNAGSSKEAKRAVIDQVAS
-363 NAKKT
+363 
-368 AIVYDIVYK
+368 
-377 PLITDLLR
+377 LTDSSARRLA
-385 QAKELDLQIIT
+385 QEFV
-396 GIGMLIEQALIGFEA
+396 G
-411 WFKTKA
+411 
-417 KFDLEL
+417 
-423 EKILLKNC
+423 

>member
-48 RLAAKTQMMSAG
+48 RLSAKTQVMSAG

-80 ELGEAL
+80 ELGDAL

-165 WGFDGKNPKF
+165 WAFDGKNPKF
-175 GYYQEDKEIFDWV
+175 GFYEEDKEIFDWV
-188 RLEVKSQGKVF
+188 RLNAKSQTKVF

-213 VHDIEDAIYGKHF
+213 VHDIEDAIYGQHF
-226 SPLALDSEPEFIE
+226 SPLALDSEPEFKEVVKLAATEYATEIDEDNLNKALNSLIKQSWWVKSFTATQVDMAALKNMTSHLIGKFTEEIE
-239 GDLGDLIIN
+239 QATKAGNKAENFTRYNANLIVPLETKAQIAVLKAVVNLFVMQRKGAAENYAKEQDLI
-248 PKYNRFNK
+248 
-256 LPDLEKQLN
+256 LN
-265 HYKLQNKKCLVIG
+265 IVDGLQN
-278 SGGASRAIIYSLI
+278 
-291 SQKVR
+291 
-296 KIFIANRDQEKAL
+296 N
-309 KLIADFKNFSQQ
+309 
-321 NLVELEF
+321 
-328 VPLKT
+328 P
-333 KFDFLNEIDL
+333 
-343 IINGTS
+343 
-349 LGMVNQQKLDIDIS
+349 QKLDPQFKHQFDNAGSSKEAKRAVIDQVAS
-363 NAKKT
+363 
-368 AIVYDIVYK
+368 
-377 PLITDLLR
+377 LTDSSARRLA
-385 QAKELDLQIIT
+385 QEFV
-396 GIGMLIEQALIGFEA
+396 G
-411 WFKTKA
+411 
-417 KFDLEL
+417 
-423 EKILLKNC
+423 

>member
-48 RLAAKTQMMSAG
+48 RLSAKTQVMSAG

-80 ELGEAL
+80 ELGDAL

-134 LTRLESKTIRDG
+134 LTRLESKTIREG

-165 WGFDGKNPKF
+165 WAFDGKNPKF
-175 GYYQEDKEIFDWV
+175 GFYEEDKEIFDWV
-188 RLEVKSQGKVF
+188 RLNAKSQTKVF

-213 VHDIEDAIYGKHF
+213 VHDIEDAIYGQHF
-226 SPLALDSEPEFIE
+226 SPLALDSEPEFKEVVKLAATEYASEINEDNLNKALNSLIKQSWWVKSFTATQVDMAALKNMTSHLIGKFTEEIE
-239 GDLGDLIIN
+239 QATKAGNKAENFTRYNANLIVPLETKAQIAVLKAVVNLFVMQRKGAAENYAKEQDLI
-248 PKYNRFNK
+248 
-256 LPDLEKQLN
+256 LN
-265 HYKLQNKKCLVIG
+265 IVDGLQN
-278 SGGASRAIIYSLI
+278 
-291 SQKVR
+291 
-296 KIFIANRDQEKAL
+296 N
-309 KLIADFKNFSQQ
+309 
-321 NLVELEF
+321 
-328 VPLKT
+328 P
-333 KFDFLNEIDL
+333 
-343 IINGTS
+343 
-349 LGMVNQQKLDIDIS
+349 QKLDPQFKHQFENAGSSKEAKRAVIDQVAS
-363 NAKKT
+363 
-368 AIVYDIVYK
+368 
-377 PLITDLLR
+377 LTDSSARRLA
-385 QAKELDLQIIT
+385 QEFV
-396 GIGMLIEQALIGFEA
+396 G
-411 WFKTKA
+411 
-417 KFDLEL
+417 
-423 EKILLKNC
+423 

>member
-48 RLAAKTQMMSAG
+48 RLSAKTQVMSAG

-165 WGFDGKNPKF
+165 WAFDGKNPKF
-175 GYYQEDKEIFDWV
+175 GFYEEDKEIFDWV
-188 RLEVKSQGKVF
+188 RLEVKGRAKVF

-213 VHDIEDAIYGKHF
+213 VHDIEDAIYGQHF
-226 SPLALDSEPEFIE
+226 SPLALDSEPEFKEVVKVAAKEYAPEIDE
-239 GDLGDLIIN
+239 DNL
-248 PKYNRFNK
+248 NK
-256 LPDLEKQLN
+256 ALN
-265 HYKLQNKKCLVIG
+265 
-278 SGGASRAIIYSLI
+278 SLI
-291 SQKVR
+291 KQSWWVKSFTATQV
-296 KIFIANRDQEKAL
+296 DMVAL
-309 KLIADFKNFSQQ
+309 KNMTSHLIG
-321 NLVELEF
+321 
-328 VPLKT
+328 
-333 KFDFLNEIDL
+333 KFTE
-343 IINGTS
+343 
-349 LGMVNQQKLDIDIS
+349 
-363 NAKKT
+363 
-368 AIVYDIVYK
+368 
-377 PLITDLLR
+377 
-385 QAKELDLQIIT
+385 E
-396 GIGMLIEQALIGFEA
+396 IEQATKSGNKAENFTRYNANLIVPLE
-411 WFKTKA
+411 TKA
-417 KFDLEL
+417 QIAVLKAVVNLFVMQRKGAAENYAKEQDLILSIVIGL
-423 EKILLKNC
+423 EKNPLKLDPQFKHQFDNAASSKDAKRAVIDQVASLTDSSARRLAQEFVG

>member
-48 RLAAKTQMMSAG
+48 RLSAKTQVMSAG

-80 ELGEAL
+80 ELGDAL

-165 WGFDGKNPKF
+165 WAFDGKNPKF
-175 GYYQEDKEIFDWV
+175 GFYEEDKEIFDWV
-188 RLEVKSQGKVF
+188 RLNVKSQTKVF

-213 VHDIEDAIYGKHF
+213 VHDIEDAIYGQHF
-226 SPLALDSEPEFIE
+226 SPLALDSEPEFKEVVKLAATEYAPEINEDNLNKALNSLIKQSWWVKSFTATQVDMAALKNMTSHLIGKFTEEIE
-239 GDLGDLIIN
+239 QATKAGNKAENFTRYNANLIVPLDTKAQIAVLKAVVNLFVMQRKGAAENYAKEQDLI
-248 PKYNRFNK
+248 
-256 LPDLEKQLN
+256 LN
-265 HYKLQNKKCLVIG
+265 IVEGLQN
-278 SGGASRAIIYSLI
+278 
-291 SQKVR
+291 
-296 KIFIANRDQEKAL
+296 N
-309 KLIADFKNFSQQ
+309 
-321 NLVELEF
+321 
-328 VPLKT
+328 P
-333 KFDFLNEIDL
+333 
-343 IINGTS
+343 
-349 LGMVNQQKLDIDIS
+349 QKLDPQFKHQFENAGSSKEAKRAVIDQVAS
-363 NAKKT
+363 
-368 AIVYDIVYK
+368 
-377 PLITDLLR
+377 LTDSSARRLA
-385 QAKELDLQIIT
+385 QEFV
-396 GIGMLIEQALIGFEA
+396 G
-411 WFKTKA
+411 
-417 KFDLEL
+417 
-423 EKILLKNC
+423 

>member
-48 RLAAKTQMMSAG
+48 RLSAKTQVMSAG

-80 ELGEAL
+80 ELGDAL

-165 WGFDGKNPKF
+165 WAFDGKNPKF
-175 GYYQEDKEIFDWV
+175 GFYEEDKEIFDWV
-188 RLEVKSQGKVF
+188 RLSAKSQSKVF

-213 VHDIEDAIYGKHF
+213 VHDIEDAIYGQHF
-226 SPLALDSEPEFIE
+226 SPLALDSEPEFKVVVKLAATEYATEIDENNLNKALNSLIKQSWWVKSFTATQVDMAALKNMTSHLIGKFTEEIE
-239 GDLGDLIIN
+239 QATKAGNKAANFTRYNANLIVPLETKAQIAVLKAVVNLFVMQRKGAAENYAKEQDLILDIV
-248 PKYNRFNK
+248 
-256 LPDLEKQLN
+256 EG
-265 HYKLQNKKCLVIG
+265 LQN
-278 SGGASRAIIYSLI
+278 
-291 SQKVR
+291 
-296 KIFIANRDQEKAL
+296 N
-309 KLIADFKNFSQQ
+309 
-321 NLVELEF
+321 
-328 VPLKT
+328 P
-333 KFDFLNEIDL
+333 
-343 IINGTS
+343 
-349 LGMVNQQKLDIDIS
+349 QKLDPQFKHQFDNAGSSKEAKRAVIDQVAS
-363 NAKKT
+363 
-368 AIVYDIVYK
+368 
-377 PLITDLLR
+377 LTDSSARRLA
-385 QAKELDLQIIT
+385 QEFV
-396 GIGMLIEQALIGFEA
+396 G
-411 WFKTKA
+411 
-417 KFDLEL
+417 
-423 EKILLKNC
+423 

>member
-48 RLAAKTQMMSAG
+48 RLSAKTQVMSAG

-80 ELGEAL
+80 ELGDAF

-165 WGFDGKNPKF
+165 WAFDGKNPKF
-175 GYYQEDKEIFDWV
+175 GFYEEDKEIFDWV
-188 RLEVKSQGKVF
+188 RLNAKSQTKVF

-213 VHDIEDAIYGKHF
+213 VHDIEDAIYGQHF
-226 SPLALDSEPEFIE
+226 SPLALDSEPEFKEVVKLAATEYASEINEDNLNKALNSLIKQSWWVKSFTATQVDMAALKNMTSHLIGKFTEEIE
-239 GDLGDLIIN
+239 QATKAGNKAENFTRYNANLIVPLDTKAQIAVLKAVVNLFVMQRKGAAENYAKEQDLI
-248 PKYNRFNK
+248 
-256 LPDLEKQLN
+256 LN
-265 HYKLQNKKCLVIG
+265 IVEGLQN
-278 SGGASRAIIYSLI
+278 
-291 SQKVR
+291 
-296 KIFIANRDQEKAL
+296 N
-309 KLIADFKNFSQQ
+309 
-321 NLVELEF
+321 
-328 VPLKT
+328 P
-333 KFDFLNEIDL
+333 
-343 IINGTS
+343 
-349 LGMVNQQKLDIDIS
+349 QKLDPQFKHQFDNAGSSKEAKRAVIDQVAS
-363 NAKKT
+363 
-368 AIVYDIVYK
+368 
-377 PLITDLLR
+377 LTDSSARRLA
-385 QAKELDLQIIT
+385 QEFV
-396 GIGMLIEQALIGFEA
+396 G
-411 WFKTKA
+411 
-417 KFDLEL
+417 
-423 EKILLKNC
+423 

>member
-48 RLAAKTQMMSAG
+48 RLSAKTQVMSAG

-80 ELGEAL
+80 ELGDAL

-134 LTRLESKTIRDG
+134 LTRLESKTIRVG

-165 WGFDGKNPKF
+165 WAFDGKNPKF
-175 GYYQEDKEIFDWV
+175 GFYEEDKEIFDWV
-188 RLEVKSQGKVF
+188 RLNVKGQTKVF

-213 VHDIEDAIYGKHF
+213 VHDIEDAIYGQHF
-226 SPLALDSEPEFIE
+226 SPLALDSEPEFKEVVKLAATEYATEIDENNLNKALNSLIKQSWWVKSFTATQVDMAALKNMTSHLIGKFTEEIE
-239 GDLGDLIIN
+239 QATKAGNKAENFTRYNANLIVPLETKAQIAVLKAVVNLFVMQRKGAAENYAKEQDLI
-248 PKYNRFNK
+248 
-256 LPDLEKQLN
+256 LN
-265 HYKLQNKKCLVIG
+265 IVDGLQN
-278 SGGASRAIIYSLI
+278 
-291 SQKVR
+291 
-296 KIFIANRDQEKAL
+296 N
-309 KLIADFKNFSQQ
+309 
-321 NLVELEF
+321 
-328 VPLKT
+328 P
-333 KFDFLNEIDL
+333 
-343 IINGTS
+343 
-349 LGMVNQQKLDIDIS
+349 QKLDPQFKHQFDNAGSSKEAKRAVIDQVAS
-363 NAKKT
+363 
-368 AIVYDIVYK
+368 
-377 PLITDLLR
+377 LTDSSARRLA
-385 QAKELDLQIIT
+385 QEFV
-396 GIGMLIEQALIGFEA
+396 G
-411 WFKTKA
+411 
-417 KFDLEL
+417 
-423 EKILLKNC
+423 